1 HAAAALG
8 TFETEG
14 IQVTLKRAKHSTAAV
29 AALRDREA
37 GIAVATLDDAIR
49 GAWARKLPVQV
60 LVAHVRAP
68 DVALLVAPAAQDSVH
83 RVEDLQG
90 KAVGIPGPGPTGHLL
105 LAQLLRGARL
115 KPWQVDARSVGTTAL
130 LAQLGAGT
138 LAAAMVEEPWA
149 SRLLDSGRASALI
162 DLRQPGEVERIIG
175 GPFYEV
181 VSGSVIPPKEEP
193 KAKAGTDAKK
203 TKAASPVEPPPETV
217 LVAYARA
224 LARVQVWLATTP
236 PAAVA
241 ERLPPNLVRDRAGFE
256 ARLRA
261 QQAAYAG
268 AG

>member
-1 HAAAALG
+1 DVIIATRHVDPRRRAVARALLLVGCLLAQTAAAQPPAVVVAVGEAADDPQYLPVHAAAALG

-90 KAVGIPGPGPTGHLL
+90 KAVGIPGPGTTGHLL

-115 KPWQVDARSVGTTAL
+115 KPWQVDAPTVATTAL
-130 LAQLGAGT
+130 LA
-138 LAAAMVEEPWA
+138 P
-149 SRLLDSGRASALI
+149 
-162 DLRQPGEVERIIG
+162 LR
-175 GPFYEV
+175 
-181 VSGSVIPPKEEP
+181 
-193 KAKAGTDAKK
+193 
-203 TKAASPVEPPPETV
+203 
-217 LVAYARA
+217 
-224 LARVQVWLATTP
+224 
-236 PAAVA
+236 PA
-241 ERLPPNLVRDRAGFE
+241 P
-256 ARLRA
+256 
-261 QQAAYAG
+261 
-268 AG
+268 